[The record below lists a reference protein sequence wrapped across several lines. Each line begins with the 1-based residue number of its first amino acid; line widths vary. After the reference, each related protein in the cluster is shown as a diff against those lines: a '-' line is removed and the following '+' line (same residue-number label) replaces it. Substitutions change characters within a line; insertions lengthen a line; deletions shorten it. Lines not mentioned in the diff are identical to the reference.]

1 MNLFILITVFTLQA
15 LTKQKFIRTDQE
27 NESKYYQNQHYYLI
41 GLFAKLIS
49 EYYVDLFLLWLLY
62 RFMKPLNVLPD
73 GKTEA
78 SALLFAHD
86 NKRAQEILLN
96 SYSQEEEKRQGD
108 LLEKKHRDFIDF
120 VIKEYI
126 SEIATET

>member
-1 MNLFILITVFTLQA
+1 M
-15 LTKQKFIRTDQE
+15 
-27 NESKYYQNQHYYLI
+27 
-41 GLFAKLIS
+41 
-49 EYYVDLFLLWLLY
+49 
-62 RFMKPLNVLPD
+62 
-73 GKTEA
+73 
-78 SALLFAHD
+78 FAHD